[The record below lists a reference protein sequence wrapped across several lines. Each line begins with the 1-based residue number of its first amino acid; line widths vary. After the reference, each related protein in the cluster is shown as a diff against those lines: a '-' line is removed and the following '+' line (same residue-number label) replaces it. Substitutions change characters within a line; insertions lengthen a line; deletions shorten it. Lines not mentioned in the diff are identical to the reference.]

1 MEDKDLILVVDDTPM
16 NLEVI
21 SEALSG
27 AGFEVAIATD
37 GERALKQLQYSLPSL
52 ILLDVMMPGID
63 GFETCRRL
71 KACEETR
78 NIPVIFMTA
87 LSDVADKVKGL
98 SMGAVDYI
106 SKPFQEEEV
115 LARIKTHLQ
124 IRRLNKALEKQT
136 AELTATVEQLKHSQ
150 LQLVQS
156 EKMSA
161 LGQLVAGVAHEI
173 NNPITFIQG
182 NITYAQTY
190 VQDLIDHL
198 QLYQQQSSGAKI
210 AAHAEEIELKYL
222 LKDLPTIF
230 TSLQQGSKRIADIST
245 SLRIFSRNDN
255 TTKVAFDIHKGIDS
269 TLLILNHR
277 LKANGNYPAIK
288 VVKDYGDLPPVE
300 CFAGPLNQVFMNL
313 LANAIDALKE
323 GNKGR
328 SLDEIRANPSFIR
341 ITTCVNNHSDAPEEP
356 LRERILIRIEDNGV
370 GMSDEVK
377 QKIFN
382 HQFTTKPVGKGT
394 GLGLSIAHEIIVT
407 KHQGTL
413 EVNSTL
419 GQGSEF
425 IISLPIG

>member
-1 MEDKDLILVVDDTPM
+1 MEEKDLILVVDDTPM

-21 SEALSG
+21 SEALSE

-71 KACEETR
+71 KASQATR

-98 SMGAVDYI
+98 SLGAVDYI
-106 SKPFQEEEV
+106 SKPFQIEEV

-124 IRRLNKALEKQT
+124 VRQLSKALEKQT
-136 AELTATVEQLKHSQ
+136 AELTTTVEQLKHSQ

-156 EKMSA
+156 EKMSS

-190 VQDLIDHL
+190 IQDLVQHL
-198 QLYQQQSSGAKI
+198 QLYQQQSSGEKI
-210 AAHAEEIELKYL
+210 AAHAEEIELEYL
-222 LKDLPTIF
+222 LKDLPAIF
-230 TSLQQGSKRIADIST
+230 TSLQEGSKRIANISN

-255 TTKVAFDIHKGIDS
+255 TTKVPLDIHEGIDS

-277 LKANGNYPAIK
+277 LKANGKHPAIE
-288 VVKDYGDLPPVE
+288 VIKDYGDFPPVK

-313 LANAIDALKE
+313 LANAIDALE
-323 GNKGR
+323 DGNKGF
-328 SLDEIRANPSFIR
+328 SFDEIRANPNCIKIKTHLNDSGD
-341 ITTCVNNHSDAPEEP
+341 S
-356 LRERILIRIEDNGV
+356 ILIRIQDNGI
-370 GMSDEVK
+370 GMSDAVK
-377 QKIFN
+377 EKIFD

-394 GLGLSIAHEIIVT
+394 GLGLSIAHEIIVV

-413 EVNSTL
+413 EIDSTL
-419 GQGSEF
+419 GKGSEF
-425 IISLPIG
+425 IISLPMG

>member
-1 MEDKDLILVVDDTPM
+1 MKEKDLILVVDDTPM

-21 SEALSG
+21 SEALSS
-27 AGFEVAIATD
+27 AGFEVAIATN

-52 ILLDVMMPGID
+52 ILLDVMMPGIN

-71 KACEETR
+71 KAWEETR

-98 SMGAVDYI
+98 SLGAVDYI

-124 IRRLNKALEKQT
+124 LRQLNKALEKQT
-136 AELTATVEQLKHSQ
+136 AELTNTVEQLKHSQ

-156 EKMSA
+156 EKMSS

-173 NNPITFIQG
+173 NNPINFIQG
-182 NITYAQTY
+182 NITYVQSY

-198 QLYQQQSSGAKI
+198 ELYQQQSSAAEI
-210 AAHAEEIELKYL
+210 AAHAEEIELEYL

-230 TSLQQGSKRIADIST
+230 TSLTEGSKRISDIST
-245 SLRIFSRNDN
+245 SLRTFSRNDN
-255 TTKVAFDIHKGIDS
+255 KTKVPFDIHKGIDS

-277 LKANGNYPAIK
+277 LKANDKRPAIK
-288 VVKDYGDLPPVE
+288 VVKDYGDLPPVK

-313 LANAIDALKE
+313 LANAIDALE
-323 GNKGR
+323 DGNKSR
-328 SLDEIRANPSFIR
+328 SVDEIWSNPNV
-341 ITTCVNNHSDAPEEP
+341 ITIKTCFNDSGDC
-356 LRERILIRIEDNGV
+356 ILIRIRDNGM
-370 GMSDEVK
+370 GMSDTVK
-377 QKIFN
+377 EKIFD

-394 GLGLSIAHEIIVT
+394 GLGLSIAHEIIVE

-413 EVNSTL
+413 EVDSTL
-419 GQGSEF
+419 GEGSEF
-425 IISLPIG
+425 IISIPVG